1 MKKEYT
7 SMDQLPLTLNA
18 QQLAVAL
25 GISRAHAYNLLHSK
39 GFPTITI
46 GRRLV
51 VTKAK
56 LLDWLEKQSQN
67 TH

>member
-7 SMDQLPLTLNA
+7 SIEQLPLTLNA
-18 QQLAVAL
+18 RQLAIAL

-39 GFPTITI
+39 GFPTVTI

-51 VTKAK
+51 VTKGK
-56 LLDWLEKQSQN
+56 LLEWLEKQAAE
-67 TH
+67 